1 MEVTFIFPVLVSV
14 LLSYNEQDQK
24 NKNQEETDPD
34 AVEPAGRRQ
43 VKITRRYASHRYTH
57 MRHYISSQ
65 HTSHAISL

>member
-43 VKITRRYASHRYTH
+43 VKITRRY
-57 MRHYISSQ
+57 
-65 HTSHAISL
+65 TSHTDTHTRVIT